1 MRILLVEDDL
11 QLGESVQIALELG
24 GYVVDWVMDGN
35 SALGALHHQEL
46 HDLVLLDI
54 GLPDIPGT
62 TVLKKLRAKGSDVP
76 VLVLTARDAIDDRV
90 AGLDAGADD
99 YLIKPFDM
107 LEVFARIRSLDRRA
121 KGRSSDEVVAG
132 DLVLFPANHQILF
145 KGEELEL
152 TKNEFN
158 VLQTLIERAGHP
170 VLKSF
175 LEESLYA
182 WGAEVSSNTVEV
194 YVSRLRKKVGKAAI
208 RTVHGVGYKVEA

>member
-1 MRILLVEDDL
+1 MRILLVEDDI

-24 GYVVDWVMDGN
+24 GYVVDWVRDGN
-35 SALGALHHQEL
+35 SALSALRHQEL

-62 TVLKKLRAKGSDVP
+62 TVLKKLRARSSDVP
-76 VLVLTARDAIDDRV
+76 VLVLTARDAIGDRV

-99 YLIKPFDM
+99 YLVKPFDM

-132 DLVLFPANHQILF
+132 DLVLHPADHQILF
-145 KGEELEL
+145 KGGELEL

-175 LEESLYA
+175 IEESLYA

-194 YVSRLRKKVGKAAI
+194 YVSRLRKKIGKETI
-208 RTVHGVGYKVEA
+208 VTIHGVGYKVKI